1 MSGNASLHSST
12 GVTISVDLLDNLT
25 LGDIEDVEEL
35 AGVGFGAFRDGGG
48 VPAKAI
54 RALAFVVRR
63 KSEPGLTFEA
73 CRDMTMTELLNV
85 LQTTPAPLGKLR
97 AVNSAAS

>member
-1 MSGNASLHSST
+1 MSST
-12 GVTISVDLLDNLT
+12 VGISTALLDGLT

-35 AGVGFGAFRDGGG
+35 SGVGFGSFRDGSG

-63 KSEPGLTFEA
+63 KKERDLTFEA
-73 CRDMTMTELLNV
+73 CRDMTVNELSELLSE
-85 LQTTPAPLGKLR
+85 QAPPLGKLGPATKRR
-97 AVNSAAS
+97 AAA